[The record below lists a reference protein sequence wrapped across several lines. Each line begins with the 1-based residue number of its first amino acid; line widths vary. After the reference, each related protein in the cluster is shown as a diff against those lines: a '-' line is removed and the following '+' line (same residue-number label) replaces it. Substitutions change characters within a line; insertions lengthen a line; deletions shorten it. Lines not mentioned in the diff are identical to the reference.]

1 MFYIDVDV
9 TRMTSLPRL
18 ELVLLA
24 VSTIILS
31 LPVVVH
37 YEVVASTLEA
47 QIAAYLLT
55 SVNVDA
61 NRHQCN
67 PNGGSDYSTI
77 DLQTNPSNGNR
88 PNSHCIPTFN
98 ILLSQN
104 NLTLIQG
111 SSRSLSVSLST
122 TSELSPPITLS
133 AESVPAG
140 VEFLFAPSSGRSS
153 FSSLVTIVASAQ
165 AALGL
170 SEVAV
175 VARVMGIE
183 KSATVSVLV
192 IPEIHNLVIISGFA
206 PLNATVGSVVVV
218 NVTVANYGS
227 VSEIFDLRE
236 HANVTM
242 VAEQNHLLL
251 APLARYTTSLSWN
264 TTGFSEGVYSIVVN
278 VCPAPGEISLSDEN
292 FNVGQLSLGP
302 RPTAQ
307 PSPRPAASGEGPSG
321 LSYGRELAIMAAL
334 GEVIAVLLVLVR
346 RRSRISK
353 K

>member
-1 MFYIDVDV
+1 MI
-9 TRMTSLPRL
+9 SLPRL

-24 VSTIILS
+24 ISIIILS
-31 LPVVVH
+31 FPVVVH
-37 YEVVASTLEA
+37 YEAVAGTLEA
-47 QIAAYLLT
+47 QMATYLLA
-55 SVNVDA
+55 SANVDA
-61 NRHQCN
+61 NHHRCN
-67 PNGGSDYSTI
+67 PNGRSDYSTV
-77 DLQTNPSNGNR
+77 DLQTNLSNGNR
-88 PNSHCIPTFN
+88 PNSQCVPTFN
-98 ILLSQN
+98 VSLSQN
-104 NLTLIQG
+104 DLTLIQG
-111 SSRSLSVSLST
+111 
-122 TSELSPPITLS
+122 
-133 AESVPAG
+133 
-140 VEFLFAPSSGRSS
+140 FFAPSSGRSA
-153 FSSLVTIVASAQ
+153 FSSVVTIFASAQ
-165 AALGL
+165 AVLGL

-218 NVTVANYGS
+218 NVTVANYGY
-227 VSEIFDLRE
+227 VSEIFDLSE
-236 HANVTM
+236 HANLTM
-242 VAEQNHLLL
+242 VAEQNHLVL

-278 VCPAPGEISLSDEN
+278 VRPAPGEVNLSNEN

-307 PSPRPAASGEGPSG
+307 PSPKPAAPGEVPSG
-321 LSYGRELAIMAAL
+321 LSYGRELAIIVAL
-334 GEVIAVLLVLVR
+334 GEVIAVLLVFVR

>member
-1 MFYIDVDV
+1 MI
-9 TRMTSLPRL
+9 SLPRL

-24 VSTIILS
+24 ISIIILS
-31 LPVVVH
+31 FPVVVH
-37 YEVVASTLEA
+37 YEAVAGTLEA
-47 QIAAYLLT
+47 QMATYLLA
-55 SVNVDA
+55 SANVDA
-61 NRHQCN
+61 NHHRCN
-67 PNGGSDYSTI
+67 PNGRSDYSTV
-77 DLQTNPSNGNR
+77 DLQTNLSNGNR
-88 PNSHCIPTFN
+88 PNSQCVPTFN
-98 ILLSQN
+98 VSLSQN
-104 NLTLIQG
+104 DLTLIQG
-111 SSRSLSVSLST
+111 SSGSLSVFVST
-122 TSELSPPITLS
+122 TSELSAPITLS

-140 VEFLFAPSSGRSS
+140 VEVLFAPSLGRSS
-153 FSSLVTIVASAQ
+153 FSSLVTISASAQ

-175 VARVMGIE
+175 VARVMGVE

-218 NVTVANYGS
+218 NVTVANYGY
-227 VSEIFDLRE
+227 VSEIFDLSE
-236 HANVTM
+236 HANLTM
-242 VAEQNHLLL
+242 VAEQNHLVL

-278 VCPAPGEISLSDEN
+278 VRPAPGEVNLSNEN

-307 PSPRPAASGEGPSG
+307 PSPKPAAPGEVPSG
-321 LSYGRELAIMAAL
+321 LSYGRELAIIVAL
-334 GEVIAVLLVLVR
+334 GEVIAVLLVFVR

>member
-1 MFYIDVDV
+1 MFYIDGDV
-9 TRMTSLPRL
+9 RRMTSLPRL

-24 VSTIILS
+24 VSIIMLS

-47 QIAAYLLT
+47 QIATYLL
-55 SVNVDA
+55 SSASVDA

-67 PNGGSDYSTI
+67 PNGGLDYSTI
-77 DLQTNPSNGNR
+77 DLQTNPSNGNH
-88 PNSHCIPTFN
+88 PNSQCIPTFN
-98 ILLSQN
+98 ILLSQS

-140 VEFLFAPSSGRSS
+140 VEVLFAPSSGRSS
-153 FSSLVTIVASAQ
+153 FSSLVTIVASGQ

-175 VARVMGIE
+175 VAKVMGIE
-183 KSATVSVLV
+183 KSATISVLV

-278 VCPAPGEISLSDEN
+278 VRPAPWEVSLSDEN

>member
-1 MFYIDVDV
+1 MFYIDGDV

-31 LPVVVH
+31 LTVVVH
-37 YEVVASTLEA
+37 YEAVASTLEA
-47 QIAAYLLT
+47 QIATYLL
-55 SVNVDA
+55 SSANVDA

-67 PNGGSDYSTI
+67 PNGGLDYSTI
-77 DLQTNPSNGNR
+77 DLQPNPSNGNH
-88 PNSHCIPTFN
+88 PNSQCIPTFN
-98 ILLSQN
+98 ILLSQS

-111 SSRSLSVSLST
+111 SSRSLGVSLSA

-133 AESVPAG
+133 AESVPTG
-140 VEFLFAPSSGRSS
+140 VAVLFAPSSGRSS
-153 FSSLVTIVASAQ
+153 FSSLVTI
-165 AALGL
+165 
-170 SEVAV
+170 
-175 VARVMGIE
+175 
-183 KSATVSVLV
+183 
-192 IPEIHNLVIISGFA
+192 
-206 PLNATVGSVVVV
+206 
-218 NVTVANYGS
+218 
-227 VSEIFDLRE
+227 
-236 HANVTM
+236 

-264 TTGFSEGVYSIVVN
+264 PTGFAEGVYSIVVN
-278 VCPAPGEISLSDEN
+278 VRPAPGEVNLSDEN

-307 PSPRPAASGEGPSG
+307 PSPTPAAPGEGPSG
-321 LSYGRELAIMAAL
+321 LSYGRELAIIVAL
-334 GEVIAVLLVLVR
+334 GEVIAVLLVFVR

>member
-1 MFYIDVDV
+1 MFYIDGDV
-9 TRMTSLPRL
+9 RRMTSLPRL

-24 VSTIILS
+24 VSIIMLS

-47 QIAAYLLT
+47 QIATYLL
-55 SVNVDA
+55 SAAIVDA

-67 PNGGSDYSTI
+67 SNGGLDYSTI
-77 DLQTNPSNGNR
+77 DLQTNPSNGNH
-88 PNSHCIPTFN
+88 PNSQCIPTFN
-98 ILLSQN
+98 ILLSQS
-104 NLTLIQG
+104 NLTLIPG
-111 SSRSLSVSLST
+111 SSRSLIVSLST

-140 VEFLFAPSSGRSS
+140 VEVLFAPSYGRSS

>member
-140 VEFLFAPSSGRSS
+140 VEFLFAPSSGSARAIHHLPLLEHYGIFRGSLQYSCERSS
-153 FSSLVTIVASAQ
+153 
-165 AALGL
+165 G
-170 SEVAV
+170 
-175 VARVMGIE
+175 
-183 KSATVSVLV
+183 
-192 IPEIHNLVIISGFA
+192 
-206 PLNATVGSVVVV
+206 
-218 NVTVANYGS
+218 
-227 VSEIFDLRE
+227 
-236 HANVTM
+236 
-242 VAEQNHLLL
+242 
-251 APLARYTTSLSWN
+251 
-264 TTGFSEGVYSIVVN
+264 
-278 VCPAPGEISLSDEN
+278 PGG
-292 FNVGQLSLGP
+292 GQLE
-302 RPTAQ
+302 R
-307 PSPRPAASGEGPSG
+307 
-321 LSYGRELAIMAAL
+321 
-334 GEVIAVLLVLVR
+334 
-346 RRSRISK
+346 
-353 K
+353 

>member
-1 MFYIDVDV
+1 MFYFDGDAPQRI
-9 TRMTSLPRL
+9 SLPRL
-18 ELVLLA
+18 KMVLLA
-24 VSTIILS
+24 VSIIILS

-37 YEVVASTLEA
+37 YEAVADTLDA
-47 QIAAYLLT
+47 QMATYLL
-55 SVNVDA
+55 SSAHVDA
-61 NRHQCN
+61 DHHQCN
-67 PNGGSDYSTI
+67 PNGRSDYSII

-88 PNSHCIPTFN
+88 PNSQCIPIFN

-111 SSRSLSVSLST
+111 SRRSLSVFLST
-122 TSELSPPITLS
+122 ASEFSPPINLS

-140 VEFLFAPSSGRSS
+140 VEVLFAPSSGRSA
-153 FSSLVTIVASAQ
+153 FSSVVTIFASAQ
-165 AALGL
+165 AVLGL

-192 IPEIHNLVIISGFA
+192 VPEIHNLVITSGFA
-206 PLNATVGSVVVV
+206 PLNATVGGVVVV

-236 HANVTM
+236 HANLTM

-278 VCPAPGEISLSDEN
+278 VRPAPGEVNLSDEN

-307 PSPRPAASGEGPSG
+307 PSPTPAAPGEGPSG
-321 LSYGRELAIMAAL
+321 LSYGRELAIIVAL
-334 GEVIAVLLVLVR
+334 GEVIAVLLVFVR

>member
-1 MFYIDVDV
+1 MFYIDGDV
-9 TRMTSLPRL
+9 TRMISLPRL

-24 VSTIILS
+24 VSTILLS
-31 LPVVVH
+31 LTVVVH
-37 YEVVASTLEA
+37 YEAVAGRLEA
-47 QIAAYLLT
+47 QMATYLV
-55 SVNVDA
+55 SSANVDA
-61 NRHQCN
+61 KRHQCN

-77 DLQTNPSNGNR
+77 DLQTNPSNGNH
-88 PNSHCIPTFN
+88 PNSQCIPTFN

-104 NLTLIQG
+104 NLTLIHG
-111 SSRSLSVSLST
+111 SSRSLNVSLST
-122 TSELSPPITLS
+122 TSELAPPITLS

-218 NVTVANYGS
+218 NMTVANMGLFQKS
-227 VSEIFDLRE
+227 ST
-236 HANVTM
+236 N
-242 VAEQNHLLL
+242 
-251 APLARYTTSLSWN
+251 
-264 TTGFSEGVYSIVVN
+264 
-278 VCPAPGEISLSDEN
+278 
-292 FNVGQLSLGP
+292 
-302 RPTAQ
+302 
-307 PSPRPAASGEGPSG
+307 ASTQT
-321 LSYGRELAIMAAL
+321 
-334 GEVIAVLLVLVR
+334 
-346 RRSRISK
+346 
-353 K
+353 